1 MNPRRSGEDYHHSPE
16 QVHGYV
22 KQAGVIMD
30 DFDLTELE
38 RAHLGPVLVQLL
50 SQKQLFYEQVV
61 GGGLA
66 LPQNARH

>member
-1 MNPRRSGEDYHHSPE
+1 MHKREDSHHTPE

-30 DFDLTELE
+30 DFELTELE
-38 RAHLGPVLVQLL
+38 RAHLGPVLVTLL
-50 SQKQLFYEQVV
+50 SSKQIFYEQV
-61 GGGLA
+61 GPIPGLA